1 MEASNFERLRE
12 SVVSFSSMTSMAGI
26 TVARFG
32 VEREK
37 NNVASFKILAREGR
51 EGERGVRFKPT

>member
-1 MEASNFERLRE
+1 M
-12 SVVSFSSMTSMAGI
+12 

-37 NNVASFKILAREGR
+37 NKVASFKILAANEVGQL
-51 EGERGVRFKPT
+51 GVRFKKTKSHMMYLQNVSQLDSNLPL

>member
-1 MEASNFERLRE
+1 MEISYFERFSE
-12 SVVSFSSMTSMAGI
+12 SLVSLSSITSIAGM

-37 NNVASFKILAREGR
+37 NRVASFKILAANEVGQ
-51 EGERGVRFKPT
+51 

>member
-32 VEREK
+32 VEHKK